1 MGTAKKIRTVAK
13 WDVLDA
19 KIEKGL
25 KKTATK
31 LIGEK
36 KRNNGLLIVA
46 GKNGKVKKIPASE
59 L

>member
-1 MGTAKKIRTVAK
+1 MGTVKKIRTIAQ

-46 GKNGKVKKIPASE
+46 DKNGKVKKIRASE
-59 L
+59 F

>member
-1 MGTAKKIRTVAK
+1 MGTVKKIRNIAK
-13 WDVLDA
+13 WDMLDA

-46 GKNGKVKKIPASE
+46 DKNGKIKKIPASE